1 MTSYAALSKG
11 PRWEYRVHRAAILSG
26 WYVRRGVSL
35 RERVGGSP
43 QTMAEVDV
51 LGIGFDTAIA
61 PLTLVGECKDRKGAA
76 KEADR
81 VIWLLGLAQ
90 VLGADHV
97 LFGKTNFADG
107 TLQMARPYDLLLW
120 DEAAVQAIEERHGI
134 DAETGYFGSWGIALR
149 EDLLVPIRKSVNLP
163 ETRFRSATDYLANAF
178 WYSANPAR
186 TKRLKAYFD
195 ALAATTLSSAPR
207 RAFVADGLI
216 ALLAAAY
223 TAAGQITRSSPAQA
237 ERWQVDAFSSGAAD
251 ARSLRDIAA
260 RADDYYQ
267 DALQKVGAEIEG
279 RAAAPITVPRIASRI
294 AEPPGWLPSF
304 LELARLLAQRSG
316 LAGDALRY
324 ADVVLFEQLIAG
336 NNPSQALEML
346 GVHGRSELARVLE
359 LGALFLQRVWNVE
372 DEILDE
378 VLASPRAGERD
389 GNGVGASVQR
399 PQLAFGEVTGPVGDS
414 V

>member
-1 MTSYAALSKG
+1 M
-11 PRWEYRVHRAAILSG
+11 
-26 WYVRRGVSL
+26 
-35 RERVGGSP
+35 
-43 QTMAEVDV
+43 
-51 LGIGFDTAIA
+51 
-61 PLTLVGECKDRKGAA
+61 
-76 KEADR
+76 
-81 VIWLLGLAQ
+81 
-90 VLGADHV
+90 
-97 LFGKTNFADG
+97 
-107 TLQMARPYDLLLW
+107 
-120 DEAAVQAIEERHGI
+120 
-134 DAETGYFGSWGIALR
+134 
-149 EDLLVPIRKSVNLP
+149 
-163 ETRFRSATDYLANAF
+163 
-178 WYSANPAR
+178 
-186 TKRLKAYFD
+186 
-195 ALAATTLSSAPR
+195 
-207 RAFVADGLI
+207 
-216 ALLAAAY
+216 
-223 TAAGQITRSSPAQA
+223 
-237 ERWQVDAFSSGAAD
+237 
-251 ARSLRDIAA
+251 
-260 RADDYYQ
+260 
-267 DALQKVGAEIEG
+267 
-279 RAAAPITVPRIASRI
+279 PRIASRI